1 MRRLLLSKEGL
12 GNTESLNVDTL
23 LRNFI
28 SSTFV
33 PNLNTARFS
42 NPAVAAQRG
51 YFQRL
56 NGIVYFYIE
65 ICPDINN
72 PYGGGATVNFNAGD
86 AILLPLPCI
95 EPQTYTAGDW
105 VGHNTASLA
114 NVVSKN
120 KYHGCYVHTNPT
132 TGLAEVVID
141 HNIGNTDATFVI
153 EGIYITKV

>member
-1 MRRLLLSKEGL
+1 MKRLLLSKEGL
-12 GNTESLNVDTL
+12 GSTESFNVDTL

-65 ICPDINN
+65 ICPDINS
-72 PYGGGATVNFNAGD
+72 PYGGGATVSFNAGD
-86 AILLPLPCI
+86 TLSLPLPSI

-105 VGHNTASLA
+105 VGHNSATLI
-114 NVVSKN
+114 NVVSKSKFN
-120 KYHGCYVHTNPT
+120 NCYVHTNPS
-132 TGLAEVVID
+132 TGKAEVVVD
-141 HNIGNTDATFVI
+141 HNIGNTDATFVL